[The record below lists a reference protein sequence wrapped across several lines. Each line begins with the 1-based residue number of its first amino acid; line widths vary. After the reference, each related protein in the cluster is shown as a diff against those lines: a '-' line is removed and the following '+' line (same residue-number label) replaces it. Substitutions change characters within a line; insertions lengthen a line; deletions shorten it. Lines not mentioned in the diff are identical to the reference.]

1 MDWKALGDFLPTSS
15 LLMLTDLP
23 SLIDNDS
30 QDCLYWRFDSTRKV
44 TLASTHSL
52 LSNLNDHDKD
62 ENWNLI
68 WRWSGLQQMKTF
80 LSLANHD
87 RVLMNVE

>member
-62 ENWNLI
+62 EN
-68 WRWSGLQQMKTF
+68 
-80 LSLANHD
+80 
-87 RVLMNVE
+87 